1 MVLVHRPQTNDLC
14 WSESEIRNRQSKIR
28 IEGGLPVPM
37 KCGKV
42 EFSMQK
48 YLVTFFGGNAALRYS
63 NLGQADAEAREKHL
77 AAWKA
82 WVAAL
87 ARTGC
92 LENGHPLAS
101 KGVRVTAAGAE
112 EHQFPESSA
121 GGFMVLKADTLE
133 KAAEMVRSAP
143 IIKNGGHILVQP
155 CGEI

>member
-1 MVLVHRPQTNDLC
+1 
-14 WSESEIRNRQSKIR
+14 
-28 IEGGLPVPM
+28 
-37 KCGKV
+37 
-42 EFSMQK
+42 MQK

-63 NLGQADAEAREKHL
+63 NLGQADAEAREEHL

-87 ARTGC
+87 ARTGS
-92 LENGHPLAS
+92 LENGYPVAS
-101 KGVRVTAAGAE
+101 KGVKVTAAGIE
-112 EHQFPESSA
+112 EHQFPEDSA

-155 CGEI
+155 CAEI